1 MKKKNI
7 YIILGVILIILGVY
21 FIYFKYLK
29 SINVTGV
36 SSKTCD
42 YKPKLY
48 YEKDNRKIYS
58 YCLDNIEIKSGNSY
72 LELSKY
78 LENHLIEDFVNLL
91 SEGSSYDD
99 GGSTIYR
106 DGGTKKITKNNL
118 NILVCHTE
126 GNRDIYIGN
135 KEMYYKSNFCK
146 SDNTTTTYR
155 YKVLNIDKYTK
166 DQYTSDG
173 TKVSYSN
180 SYLAKILDKNGSKT
194 DVILNNINLVPVKN
208 NTYDFEF
215 IMPKDEKINDTESL
229 FKKANL
235 IEIRKVK

>member
-1 MKKKNI
+1 MKKNNI

-58 YCLDNIEIKSGNSY
+58 YCLDNIEIKSGISY

-126 GNRDIYIGN
+126 GNRDVYIGN
-135 KEMYYKSNFCK
+135 KEMYYKAK
-146 SDNTTTTYR
+146 SAHYNYVRQNIRNHLQSHKIRIYKPENRMPECPYYALQYR
-155 YKVLNIDKYTK
+155 
-166 DQYTSDG
+166 SR
-173 TKVSYSN
+173 
-180 SYLAKILDKNGSKT
+180 
-194 DVILNNINLVPVKN
+194 
-208 NTYDFEF
+208 
-215 IMPKDEKINDTESL
+215 
-229 FKKANL
+229 KKSMTC
-235 IEIRKVK
+235 I